1 MWLVYL
7 TERAAKKKEISI
19 RKEPDSTTEQP
30 TKRVAPAPLLF
41 TIINSTDN
49 IDIQKKKKELSGL

>member
-1 MWLVYL
+1 MHSNAHSAAFQSRIVQVYL

-19 RKEPDSTTEQP
+19 RKEPDSTIEQP

-41 TIINSTDN
+41 TIINST
-49 IDIQKKKKELSGL
+49 